1 MTFPGAAPSLMR
13 TQDARTKS
21 SGRYQVLY
29 LTYKDRLSL
38 DSPSGKVPKWMKKLQ
53 IIDSTI
59 ISLFSNLVFKGVG
72 RNPKTGKKKGGIKV
86 HTCIQGNEG
95 VPCDVEFTSAATHD
109 HFMLCPGKLH
119 KDDILAIDRAYI
131 DYAKFE
137 EMTQRGVIYVTKMK
151 QNMTYEV
158 KKSTCYMNEH
168 GQVQRKE
175 RIPEFLCV
183 CYNLRDVL

>member
-72 RNPKTGKKKGGIKV
+72 RNPKNEETGELEKKAIGHHARIV
-86 HTCIQGNEG
+86 TCIDE
-95 VPCDVEFTSAATHD
+95 
-109 HFMLCPGKLH
+109 K
-119 KDDILAIDRAYI
+119 K
-131 DYAKFE
+131 
-137 EMTQRGVIYVTKMK
+137 
-151 QNMTYEV
+151 EV
-158 KKSTCYMNEH
+158 A
-168 GQVQRKE
+168 
-175 RIPEFLCV
+175 
-183 CYNLRDVL
+183 